1 MCKIEASET
10 ETPGMA
16 TADAIRLA
24 ALEAAA
30 QMSVAEPMAHAGR
43 IEAAIRSAVAA
54 ERERCATIAETFADQ
69 AIKDRDGFGASYCND
84 IAAAI
89 RIVANKKE

>member
-1 MCKIEASET
+1 MET
-10 ETPGMA
+10 A
-16 TADAIRLA
+16 QSI
-24 ALEAAA
+24 A
-30 QMSVAEPMAHAGR
+30 QMYAPDLWKDLER
-43 IEAAIRSAVAA
+43 AILRHMEHHVTITAQV
-54 ERERCATIAETFADQ
+54 ELERCATIAETFADQ